1 MSRSEKIRRSRY
13 VIMLGACVLLISNW
27 GCAPLQSAA
36 VIVEPGLSFALAP
49 GQTAEIKRS
58 DTRIT
63 FRQVR
68 EDSRCPTDVT
78 CVWEGD
84 AKVEVVIAHA
94 GVPDEIK
101 LLSIKAPNNE
111 TRVGNLKIR
120 FVGLTPV
127 PRQADA
133 GAAKNYLAE
142 FVAEQT

>member
-1 MSRSEKIRRSRY
+1 MSRSEKVRRSRY
-13 VIMLGACVLLISNW
+13 VTMLSACLFLISNW
-27 GCAPLQSAA
+27 GCAPLQTA

-84 AKVEVVIAHA
+84 AKVEVVIARA
-94 GVPDEIK
+94 GSPDETK

-133 GAAKNYLAE
+133 GAPKNYLAE
-142 FVAEQT
+142 FVAEQA

>member
-13 VIMLGACVLLISNW
+13 VTMLSACVLLISNW
-27 GCAPLQSAA
+27 GCAPLQTA

-84 AKVEVVIAHA
+84 AKVEVVIARA
-94 GVPDEIK
+94 GSPDETK

-133 GAAKNYLAE
+133 GAPKNYLAE
-142 FVAEQT
+142 FVAEQV

>member
-1 MSRSEKIRRSRY
+1 MSRSENVRRSSY
-13 VIMLGACVLLISNW
+13 LGVVSACVLLLSNP
-27 GCAPLQSAA
+27 GCAPLQTA

-84 AKVEVVIAHA
+84 AKVEVVIVHA
-94 GVPDEIK
+94 GVPDETK

-111 TRVGNLKIR
+111 TRVGNLTIR

-127 PRQADA
+127 PRQSDA
-133 GAAKNYLAE
+133 GAPKNYLAE
-142 FVAEQT
+142 FVAEQA

>member
-1 MSRSEKIRRSRY
+1 MSRSEKVRRSRY
-13 VIMLGACVLLISNW
+13 AKMLGACVLVISNW
-27 GCAPLQSAA
+27 GCAPLQTA

-84 AKVEVVIAHA
+84 AKVEVVIARA
-94 GVPDEIK
+94 GAPDETK
-101 LLSIKAPNNE
+101 LLSIKSPNNE

-133 GAAKNYLAE
+133 GSPKNYLAE
-142 FVAEQT
+142 FVAELG

>member
-1 MSRSEKIRRSRY
+1 MNRSEKVRRSSY
-13 VIMLGACVLLISNW
+13 LTMLSACVLLVSNW
-27 GCAPLQSAA
+27 GCAQLQPA

-58 DTRIT
+58 DMRIT

-84 AKVEVVIAHA
+84 AKVEVVIARA
-94 GVPDEIK
+94 GAPDETR
-101 LLSIKAPNNE
+101 LLSIKSPGNE
-111 TRVGNLKIR
+111 ARVGNLKIR

-133 GAAKNYLAE
+133 GAPKNYLAE
-142 FVAEQT
+142 FVAEQV

>member
-1 MSRSEKIRRSRY
+1 
-13 VIMLGACVLLISNW
+13 MLGACVLLISNW
-27 GCAPLQSAA
+27 GCAPLQTA

-84 AKVEVVIAHA
+84 AKVEVVIARA
-94 GVPDEIK
+94 GAPDETK
-101 LLSIKAPNNE
+101 LLSMKAPNNE

-127 PRQADA
+127 PRQSDA
-133 GAAKNYLAE
+133 GAPKNYLAE
-142 FVAEQT
+142 FVAEQA

>member
-1 MSRSEKIRRSRY
+1 
-13 VIMLGACVLLISNW
+13 MLGACVLLISNW
-27 GCAPLQSAA
+27 GCAPLQTA

-84 AKVEVVIAHA
+84 AKVEVVIARA
-94 GVPDEIK
+94 GAPDETK

-111 TRVGNLKIR
+111 ARVGNLKIR

-133 GAAKNYLAE
+133 GAPKNYLAE
-142 FVAEQT
+142 FVAEQA

>member
-1 MSRSEKIRRSRY
+1 MSRSEKVRRSRY
-13 VIMLGACVLLISNW
+13 VTIMSACVLLISNW
-27 GCAPLQSAA
+27 GCAPLQTA

-94 GVPDEIK
+94 GAPDETK
-101 LLSIKAPNNE
+101 TPEPKGAQQR
-111 TRVGNLKIR
+111 TRVGN
-120 FVGLTPV
+120 
-127 PRQADA
+127 
-133 GAAKNYLAE
+133 
-142 FVAEQT
+142 